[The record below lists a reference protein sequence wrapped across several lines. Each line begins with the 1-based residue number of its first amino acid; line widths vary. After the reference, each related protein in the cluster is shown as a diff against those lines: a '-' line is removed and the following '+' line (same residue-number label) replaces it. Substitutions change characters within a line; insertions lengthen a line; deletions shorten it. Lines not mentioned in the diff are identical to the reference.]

1 MKSNRMFFPT
11 AALAA
16 ALFSAYGITAVID
29 DDDDDDGREQVIS
42 LAETPDAV
50 KAAMLVELLGE
61 VDEIR
66 LAKIERENEGGQIIY
81 EAEFVYRGMQIELE
95 FSADGRLLDKEIGHD
110 EAEEEDDD

>member
-11 AALAA
+11 LALAA
-16 ALFSAYGITAVID
+16 VLFSPYTFTDVFD
-29 DDDDDDGREQVIS
+29 DDDDDDEREEVIS

-50 KAAMLVELLGE
+50 KAAMLVEILKE
-61 VDEIR
+61 VDGLK
-66 LAKIERENEGGQIIY
+66 LAEIEREYEGGQVVY
-81 EAEFVYRGMQIELE
+81 EAEFEYQGMEIELE